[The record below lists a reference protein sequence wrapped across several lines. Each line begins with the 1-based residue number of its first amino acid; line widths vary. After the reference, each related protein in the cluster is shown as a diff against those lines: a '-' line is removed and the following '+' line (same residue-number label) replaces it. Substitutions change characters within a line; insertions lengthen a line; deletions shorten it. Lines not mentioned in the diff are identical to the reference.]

1 MDFDFFVMA
10 QDFDIKDFKLES
22 LSDNGNAARVKAS
35 FINLD
40 RPTEVVFHL
49 IRDDQGWAIDEMTS
63 GCETLSGVLKR
74 EEPSC

>member
-22 LSDNGNAARVKAS
+22 LSDNGNAARVKRVS
-35 FINLD
+35 SIWLGRLKSCSTF
-40 RPTEVVFHL
+40 
-49 IRDDQGWAIDEMTS
+49 RDDQGWAIDEMTS